1 MVKISE
7 ESMKKA
13 KEKRLEDIDEI

>member
-13 KEKRLEDIDEI
+13 KEKRLKDIDEI